1 MTAAAARNADVL
13 TRLQRGLETLYRI
26 ETHLDIRHYI
36 VSEQERSRTLDADG
50 DRGSAPARGEAGR
63 EGREGCE
70 RRPREQLLV
79 SHAGEELCLGL
90 YLDAAALAN
99 LERHDPHGGLGA
111 HNFGDFCLAIEGVS
125 HFIYVALC
133 AAADRT
139 VTALEL
145 ELQAEVD
152 KYVSCVLLDQ
162 GTTRPPRQLRALLFD
177 DVQYAN
183 DLGPVERARYQTA
196 NREARQYAEALE
208 RKYLLPGDAPHL
220 HGLLAELRQFYRLPL
235 DAKLGHIARTAA

>member
-1 MTAAAARNADVL
+1 VIGAAATEVL
-13 TRLQRGLETLYRI
+13 VRLQRGLETLYRI

-36 VSEQERSRTLDADG
+36 VSEQERCRSLDGAGPGRDG
-50 DRGSAPARGEAGR
+50 A
-63 EGREGCE
+63 E

-79 SHAGEELCLGL
+79 THAGDELSLGL
-90 YLDAAALAN
+90 YLDAGALAN
-99 LERHDPHGGLGA
+99 LQRHDPHGGLGA

-152 KYVSCVLLDQ
+152 KFVSCVLLDEQ
-162 GTTRPPRQLRALLFD
+162 ATRQPHRIRQMRARLFD
-177 DVQYAN
+177 EVEYAN

-196 NREARQYAEALE
+196 NREARQYADGLE
-208 RKYLLPGDAPHL
+208 RRYLRDRGAEVHDM
-220 HGLLAELRQFYRLPL
+220 LAELRHFYRLPL
-235 DAKLGHIARTAA
+235 DAKLGHIARHAA

>member
-1 MTAAAARNADVL
+1 VTGAAAARDGVL
-13 TRLQRGLETLYRI
+13 SRLQRGLETLYRI

-36 VSEQERSRTLDADG
+36 VSEQERSRTLDD
-50 DRGSAPARGEAGR
+50 AGNR
-63 EGREGCE
+63 HAGGE

-79 SHAGEELCLGL
+79 AHSGEELSLGL

-99 LERHDPHGGLGA
+99 LERHDPHGGLGD

-125 HFIYVALC
+125 HFIYVAQC

-152 KYVSCVLLDQ
+152 KYVSCVLLAH
-162 GTTRPPRQLRALLFD
+162 GRGHPRHLRALLFD

-183 DLGPVERARYQTA
+183 DLGSEERARYQTA
-196 NREARQYAEALE
+196 NQQARQYAGALE
-208 RKYLLPGDAPHL
+208 RRYLLHEGGNEVPGML
-220 HGLLAELRQFYRLPL
+220 NELRHFYRLSL
-235 DAKLGHIARTAA
+235 EAKLGHIARTAA